1 MEIGEKPSIFNRV
14 AESGSEKIMTNTLP
28 TEKWGLTESA
38 DWWSAGQAAR
48 RQIYGAATEMMLDL
62 AGVQA
67 GSRVLDVAA
76 GTGES
81 TLMAARRVG
90 PMGYV
95 LATDVSA
102 SMLNVAAETARKEGL
117 TNVEN
122 RVMNAETLA
131 LDVDSFN
138 AVICR
143 IALMLFPNPAKA
155 LTEMRRVVK
164 PGGKVAVMVYAAL
177 EKNPFWEI
185 FHKTVRRLGN
195 MPPPAPGEAWMFAL
209 GEPGALEEVYRRG
222 DFLNVSVHAAPIP
235 RRFQSAAAAV
245 ENMRKGAGDIRELM
259 NRLNETDRE
268 RAWAEIAERFKRFE
282 GPNGFEVPG
291 EVLVGVGMK

>member
-1 MEIGEKPSIFNRV
+1 M
-14 AESGSEKIMTNTLP
+14 ADTLTP
-28 TEKWGLTESA
+28 EKWGRKESA

-48 RQIYGAATEMMLDL
+48 QQIYGAATEMMLDM
-62 AGVQA
+62 ADVQL

-81 TLMAARRVG
+81 TVTAARRVG
-90 PMGYV
+90 AMGHV
-95 LATDVSA
+95 LAVDVSA
-102 SMLNVAAETARKEGL
+102 SMLNVAAEAARKESLRHVETRVVDAKNL
-117 TNVEN
+117 TFD
-122 RVMNAETLA
+122 A
-131 LDVDSFN
+131 DSFD

-177 EKNPFWEI
+177 EKNPFWGI

-195 MPPPAPGEAWMFAL
+195 TPPPAPGEPWMFAL

-222 DFLNVSVHAAPIP
+222 NFVNVSARAVPIH
-235 RRFQSAAAAV
+235 RRLPSA
-245 ENMRKGAGDIRELM
+245 RR
-259 NRLNETDRE
+259 RC
-268 RAWAEIAERFKRFE
+268 
-282 GPNGFEVPG
+282 
-291 EVLVGVGMK
+291 